1 MSNSDGKS
9 FSAEDLDRF
18 FNESFEKEGLRIKR
32 SSAVFDFMADRN
44 KKCDRSCVILDVP
57 SSVAKGNAISVFS
70 ENIRTLLTSSFPVDG
85 IDGYTG

>member
-32 SSAVFDFMADRN
+32 SSAVFDFMADKS
-44 KKCDRSCVILDVP
+44 KKMIVP
-57 SSVAKGNAISVFS
+57 ISFWMFLLPWQRETQSQFFLKTS
-70 ENIRTLLTSSFPVDG
+70 EPC
-85 IDGYTG
+85 